1 MMFTPLLCNF
11 AWHSVD
17 KKSLFSQDDRMTAAR
32 LANTM
37 WTSMKGR
44 PVQGR
49 IFQGKEPPQFI
60 ALFQPMV
67 VLKGG
72 LSTGYKKS
80 VEEQNVKDETYAS
93 DGIALIRVS
102 GTSVH
107 NNKAVQVDA
116 VAASLNS
123 YDCFLLQ
130 SGNTLFI
137 WQGTSSTFE
146 QHQWATNI
154 AEFLKPGAGFKHAKE
169 GTESSAF
176 WFTLGGK
183 QSFSSNK
190 VTTDIVRDPHLYTF
204 SFNKVLL
211 QVSEVFNFVQDDLL
225 SEDMLILD
233 THSEVFIWI
242 GQCVET
248 KDKQKAFDIG
258 QKYIEL
264 AMCLEGLASDVPLY
278 KVTEGNEPCF
288 FTAYFSWDSAKA
300 AAHGNSFEKKLAI
313 LFGTIFHAS
322 ESKDKSNN
330 ASQSGPTQRASALAA
345 LSSAFN
351 PHSQSKPTNPIPA
364 RSTKGSSQRAA
375 AVAALSSVLTAEQ
388 KKAQVEGS
396 ARRFGRNSPPDSNA
410 TGSFKEETASSVV
423 WDPAEDSAENADV
436 SQSNDVN
443 SEENQ
448 DTVVGENADENTYS
462 YERLKAK
469 SRKPVTGIDYKQRE
483 AYLSDEEFQTVFGM
497 TKQAFYQQPKWKQD
511 MQKRK
516 FDLF

>member
-1 MMFTPLLCNF
+1 MQRREQRALLF
-11 AWHSVD
+11 
-17 KKSLFSQDDRMTAAR
+17 
-32 LANTM
+32 
-37 WTSMKGR
+37 
-44 PVQGR
+44 
-49 IFQGKEPPQFI
+49 
-60 ALFQPMV
+60 
-67 VLKGG
+67 G
-72 LSTGYKKS
+72 LLL
-80 VEEQNVKDETYAS
+80 EE
-93 DGIALIRVS
+93 
-102 GTSVH
+102 
-107 NNKAVQVDA
+107 
-116 VAASLNS
+116 
-123 YDCFLLQ
+123 
-130 SGNTLFI
+130 
-137 WQGTSSTFE
+137 
-146 QHQWATNI
+146 
-154 AEFLKPGAGFKHAKE
+154 
-169 GTESSAF
+169 
-176 WFTLGGK
+176 
-183 QSFSSNK
+183 NK
-190 VTTDIVRDPHLYTF
+190 VSPAIKLQQI
-204 SFNKVLL
+204 LL
-211 QVSEVFNFVQDDLL
+211 EIPICTRSPSTRVTEVFNFVQDDLL

-300 AAHGNSFEKKLAI
+300 A
-313 LFGTIFHAS
+313 
-322 ESKDKSNN
+322 SKDKSNN

-351 PHSQSKPTNPIPA
+351 PHSKSKPTNPSPV

-396 ARRFGRNSPPDSNA
+396 TRRFGRNSPPDSNA

-423 WDPAEDSAENADV
+423 WDPAEDSAEKEGIESDGSV

-443 SEENQ
+443 LEENQ
-448 DTVVGENADENTYS
+448 DTIAEENADENTYS

-469 SRKPVTGIDYKQRE
+469 SRKPVTGIDYKRRE

-497 TKQAFYQQPKWKQD
+497 TKQSFYQQPKWKQD